1 MPERVSAIHNVL
13 TDVTGELV
21 AHPTSAAKA
30 HRSFISELERRELWY
45 HTYLRT
51 AITAGGFKRDANR
64 VIPDVVAGNTETA
77 LLAETWLG
85 FTGAIDPTHT
95 WNAVSLGY
103 VPHFKQ
109 SDYLEFCFYGI
120 VRPEQKDL
128 LTIER
133 RFARNLAHSAV
144 DLAVFNS
151 HEPNEVRI
159 PHYLAFTDVFWD
171 TIKDEHLAPV
181 DTVVGLFDNGMSL
194 GGRGEDRLSKLASIR
209 QIDATFPRGEVAAT
223 ARDLARFSTLLTE
236 LGNLGV
242 PEITA

>member
-151 HEPNEVRI
+151 HEPNEVLNR
-159 PHYLAFTDVFWD
+159 ARSR
-171 TIKDEHLAPV
+171 A
-181 DTVVGLFDNGMSL
+181 
-194 GGRGEDRLSKLASIR
+194 
-209 QIDATFPRGEVAAT
+209 VAAT
-223 ARDLARFSTLLTE
+223 SP
-236 LGNLGV
+236 LGNVASIWRILANFDKRSSPRPPRLIPLSNRPTTVSTGARCSSLMV
-242 PEITA
+242 SQKTSVNAK